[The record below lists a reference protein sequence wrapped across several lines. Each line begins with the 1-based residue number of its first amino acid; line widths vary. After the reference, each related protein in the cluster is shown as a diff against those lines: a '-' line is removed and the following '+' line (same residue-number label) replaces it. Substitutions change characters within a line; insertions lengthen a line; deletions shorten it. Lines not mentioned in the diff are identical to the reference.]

1 MVNRKIS
8 RKTNSEI
15 SRFVNQSDSFDEKTI
30 TKKKWKNNISSKCF
44 KNLWKFGIRFS
55 LNYALACR
63 LLYFDFFFVKTW
75 DEQHSVK
82 NKSLHM
88 RSMNSLRKFGNHGL
102 QNLVK
107 SRWWMIGPLTQR
119 SNSIWPI
126 YFCKLMSCLRKN
138 ENLIA
143 WKISKKIKNSFFL
156 KTCVE
161 HEQLNTYLLM

>member
-1 MVNRKIS
+1 MEIR
-8 RKTNSEI
+8 NSI
-15 SRFVNQSDSFDEKTI
+15 FVKLCVGLSFTI
-30 TKKKWKNNISSKCF
+30 FW
-44 KNLWKFGIRFS
+44 
-55 LNYALACR
+55 
-63 LLYFDFFFVKTW
+63 FFFVKTW

-88 RSMNSLRKFGNHGL
+88 RSMNSLRKLGNHGL

-119 SNSIWPI
+119 SNSLWPI

-143 WKISKKIKNSFFL
+143 WKISKKLRIRFSL
-156 KTCVE
+156 KDVLSTSSSRI
-161 HEQLNTYLLM
+161 YLCNLKHFKLHMSDLGYWFDH

>member
-1 MVNRKIS
+1 MRWPV
-8 RKTNSEI
+8 
-15 SRFVNQSDSFDEKTI
+15 VY
-30 TKKKWKNNISSKCF
+30 
-44 KNLWKFGIRFS
+44 NLLI
-55 LNYALACR
+55 
-63 LLYFDFFFVKTW
+63 FFVKTW

-119 SNSIWPI
+119 SNSLWPI

-143 WKISKKIKNSFFL
+143 WKISKKLRIRFSL
-156 KTCVE
+156 KHVLSTSSSHIYLGTIQVLRHQRGGCVGSE
-161 HEQLNTYLLM
+161 NGNFWWFTVL